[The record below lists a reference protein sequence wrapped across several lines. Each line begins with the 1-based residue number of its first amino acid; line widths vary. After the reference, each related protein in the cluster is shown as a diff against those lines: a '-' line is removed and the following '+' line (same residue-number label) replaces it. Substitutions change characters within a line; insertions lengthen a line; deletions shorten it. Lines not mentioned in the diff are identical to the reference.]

1 MITPNWQHHSKK
13 EQKRSLKPQALR
25 QSRERLKFLLNK
37 LNENDNHS
45 HQLKKINA
53 NSQSTLDKEVN
64 EVSRNLR

>member
-1 MITPNWQHHSKK
+1 MMNTTVELSKMITPNWQHHSKK

-37 LNENDNHS
+37 
-45 HQLKKINA
+45 INA
-53 NSQSTLDKEVN
+53 NSQSILDKEAN

>member
-37 LNENDNHS
+37 
-45 HQLKKINA
+45 INA
-53 NSQSTLDKEVN
+53 NSQSLLDKEAN

>member
-1 MITPNWQHHSKK
+1 MLNTMEELLTMITPNWQHHSKK

-37 LNENDNHS
+37 
-45 HQLKKINA
+45 INA
-53 NSQSTLDKEVN
+53 NSQSILDKEAN

>member
-1 MITPNWQHHSKK
+1 MLNTMVELSKMITPNWQHHSKK

-37 LNENDNHS
+37 
-45 HQLKKINA
+45 INA
-53 NSQSTLDKEVN
+53 NSQSILDKEAN

>member
-37 LNENDNHS
+37 
-45 HQLKKINA
+45 INA
-53 NSQSTLDKEVN
+53 NSQSILDKEAN

>member
-37 LNENDNHS
+37 LN
-45 HQLKKINA
+45 A
-53 NSQSTLDKEVN
+53 NSQSILDKEAN

>member
-1 MITPNWQHHSKK
+1 MNTMVELSTMITPNWQHHSKK

-37 LNENDNHS
+37 
-45 HQLKKINA
+45 INA
-53 NSQSTLDKEVN
+53 NSQSILDKEAN

>member
-1 MITPNWQHHSKK
+1 MNTMGELSKMITPNWQHHSKK

-37 LNENDNHS
+37 
-45 HQLKKINA
+45 INA
-53 NSQSTLDKEVN
+53 NSQSILDKEAN

>member
-1 MITPNWQHHSKK
+1 MVELSKMITPNWQHHSKK

-37 LNENDNHS
+37 
-45 HQLKKINA
+45 INA
-53 NSQSTLDKEVN
+53 NSQSILDKEAN